1 MSRVL
6 IADSLSPKAV
16 EIFSEN
22 GIAADVAT
30 GLKPEQL
37 LERIGKYDGLAVRSA
52 TKVTADVV
60 AAGNR
65 LRVVGRAGIGV
76 DNIDIEAAST
86 RGIVVM
92 NAPFGNSITT
102 AEHAIAMMFALAR
115 QIPVANQSTHSG
127 GWEKSRFMG
136 TELTGKVLGII
147 GCGNIGAIVAERG
160 IGLRM
165 KVIAA
170 DPYLTPERAA
180 SLGVEKVA
188 LDELYTRAEVITLHT
203 PLTDDTRNMLD
214 AESLAKMRQGVLIVN
229 CARGELVVEEDI
241 KAAIENGTVGGFA
254 VDVYPEEPPS
264 DYSLFGMDQVVAT
277 PHLGAATVEAQE
289 KVALQI
295 AEQMSAYLKTGAV
308 VNALNMPSISAEE
321 APRIRPYM
329 TLARQ
334 LGGLAGQIVES
345 GLLAVTVEYEGHAA
359 ELNTRP
365 VTAHLL
371 EGLLSPLI
379 SGVNMV
385 NAPLLARD
393 RGIDVSE
400 TRHERHGQFQSLIRL
415 TFQTEGR
422 RHTVAGTLFG
432 DNHPRIVEIN
442 GIPLEA
448 ELGRNMLYFVNRDKP
463 GIIGRLGTALGNAGV
478 NIATFQLGRT
488 EPGGDA
494 LALIEI
500 DGDLPT
506 GIIEELRQLPDIVQ
520 VRPLSF

>member
-6 IADSLSPKAV
+6 IADSLSPRAV

-22 GIAADVAT
+22 GITADVAT
-30 GLKPEQL
+30 GLEPAQL
-37 LERIGKYDGLAVRSA
+37 LEHIGKYDGLAVRSA
-52 TKVTADVV
+52 TRVTAEVID
-60 AAGNR
+60 AGNR

-76 DNIDIEAAST
+76 DNIDIGAAST

-115 QIPVANQSTHSG
+115 HIPLANQSTHSG

-160 IGLRM
+160 LGLRM

-170 DPYLTPERAA
+170 DPYLTPERAG
-180 SLGVEKVA
+180 SLGIEKVT
-188 LDELYTRAEVITLHT
+188 LDELFRRAEVITLHT
-203 PLTDDTRNMLD
+203 PLTDDTRDMLD
-214 AESLAKMRQGVLIVN
+214 AESFAKMRNGVLIVN
-229 CARGELVVEEDI
+229 CARGELIVEKDM

-264 DYSLFGMDQVVAT
+264 GYSLFGMEQVVAT

-334 LGGLAGQIVES
+334 LGGLAGQVIDS
-345 GLLAVTVEYEGHAA
+345 GLRTVTVEYEGHAA
-359 ELNTRP
+359 ELNMRP
-365 VTAHLL
+365 VTGYLL

-385 NAPLLARD
+385 NAPILARE

-415 TFQTEGR
+415 TFQTEER

-432 DNHPRIVEIN
+432 DNRPRIVEIN

-500 DGDLPT
+500 DGDLP
-506 GIIEELRQLPDIVQ
+506 GGVIEELRRLPDIVQ
-520 VRPLSF
+520 VRSLSF